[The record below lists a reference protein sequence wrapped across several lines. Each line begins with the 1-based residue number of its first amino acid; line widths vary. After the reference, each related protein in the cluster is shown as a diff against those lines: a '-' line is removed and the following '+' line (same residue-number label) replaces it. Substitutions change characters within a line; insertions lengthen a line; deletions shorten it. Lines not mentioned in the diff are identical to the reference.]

1 MTGWRNREP
10 KHVPLPIRA
19 SPNTGGSFTRAEIA
33 VTSILLFITALG
45 SSFSAF
51 FTLPAKRRI
60 ALNLAHTVTTVHS
73 LVASSSPGALLH
85 SQNTFVNTTAILTH
99 HDCCG
104 SAFCA
109 VLRRR
114 TLLCELLRQAV
125 DRCPTAPFEPLA
137 AARRCWGACS
147 PCS

>member
-10 KHVPLPIRA
+10 KHVPLPTRA

-60 ALNLAHTVTTVHS
+60 ALNLSHTYNRSFTRRKQQSRSAATVSKYFREHYS
-73 LVASSSPGALLH
+73 DIDTP
-85 SQNTFVNTTAILTH
+85 
-99 HDCCG
+99 
-104 SAFCA
+104 
-109 VLRRR
+109 
-114 TLLCELLRQAV
+114 
-125 DRCPTAPFEPLA
+125 
-137 AARRCWGACS
+137 
-147 PCS
+147 